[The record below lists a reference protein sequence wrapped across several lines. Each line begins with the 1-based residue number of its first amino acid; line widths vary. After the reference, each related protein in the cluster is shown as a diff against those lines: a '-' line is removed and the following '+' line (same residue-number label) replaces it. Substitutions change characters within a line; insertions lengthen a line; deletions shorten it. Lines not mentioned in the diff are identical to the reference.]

1 MQTTVAVIGGGLAGL
16 YAARLLDAANIDFQ
30 LFEARDRLGGRILS
44 AGHDGNPSEDGFDL
58 GPSWFWPG
66 MQPKLAALTRE
77 LGLLAFPQHS
87 DGDVLFERTAKEA
100 VQRVSSMRQ
109 EPESTRLAG
118 GMGALVAALAAGLQP
133 ERLHLQCG
141 LTGAALVAEDLELT
155 FSTQDNSLDI
165 VRANQ
170 VIVTMPPRLAAETVS
185 FTPAL
190 DTATAARWQATPTW
204 MAPHAKFVAAYD
216 RPFWREQGLSGTAQ
230 SMAGPLAEIH
240 DATTHSGSAALFG
253 FVGVPAR
260 QRAAIGEQE
269 LTRVC
274 VAQLVRLFGDEAAQP
289 HTTLLKD
296 WAVDPL
302 TSTETDDTA
311 GDHPTTVHQPWVT
324 GRWAGRLSL
333 GGSETSMREPGYLA
347 GAIDAA
353 ERAITDIKN
362 RLK

>member
-109 EPESTRLAG
+109 EPESTRIAG
-118 GMGALVAALAAGLQP
+118 GTGALVAALAAGLQP

-190 DTATAARWQATPTW
+190 DTATAARWQATPHLDGATRKIRCGLRP
-204 MAPHAKFVAAYD
+204 AVLARARAVRHSPEHGRAARRDTRRDHSFGLRSVIRVSRRPRQAARRD
-216 RPFWREQGLSGTAQ
+216 RRARADPYLRSTARPPVWGRGGTA
-230 SMAGPLAEIH
+230 AH
-240 DATTHSGSAALFG
+240 DSIEG
-253 FVGVPAR
+253 
-260 QRAAIGEQE
+260 
-269 LTRVC
+269 
-274 VAQLVRLFGDEAAQP
+274 
-289 HTTLLKD
+289 
-296 WAVDPL
+296 
-302 TSTETDDTA
+302 
-311 GDHPTTVHQPWVT
+311 
-324 GRWAGRLSL
+324 L
-333 GGSETSMREPGYLA
+333 GGRPSHL
-347 GAIDAA
+347 D
-353 ERAITDIKN
+353 
-362 RLK
+362 